1 MEGPE
6 ITFAEAVID
15 NGSYGTRKIRFETGR
30 LAKQAAGSVTAYLDD
45 ETTLLSTTTASK
57 HPKDQF
63 DFFPLTVDVEERMYA
78 AGKIPGSFFRRE
90 GRPSTDAILTCR
102 LIDRPLRPTFKKGLR
117 NEVQVVI
124 TVLSLNPD
132 HQYDVLAINAASA
145 STQISG
151 LPFSGPVGGVR
162 VSLIEGTWVAFPNFS
177 DSERSTFDMVVAG
190 RIVRHGDGPADDDV
204 AIMMVEA
211 EATDATWNLVKNEGK
226 QAPTEEVVAAGLE
239 AAKKP
244 IATLCRAQEELA
256 RTAAKEVA
264 EFPIYLDY
272 QPDAYEAVEAAAQDQ
287 LRELLA
293 IPGKQERET
302 KLDELKATLKDEL
315 AGEPGD
321 KGMDAT
327 AKRFHGRDKEIS
339 AAYRAVQ
346 KKLVR
351 ERILRDKVRIDG
363 RGLADI
369 RALGAEVE
377 VLPRVHGSAIFER
390 GETQIMGVTTLNM
403 LRMEQQLDTLSP
415 VSRKR
420 YMHNYNFP
428 PYSTGE
434 TGRVGSPKRREIG
447 HGALAERAL
456 MPVLPT
462 REEFPYAIRQVSEAL
477 GSNGSTSMGSVCAS
491 TLSLLN
497 AGVPLRAPVAGI
509 AMGLVSAEIDGQTQY
524 AALTDILGAEDAFGD
539 MDFKV
544 AGTREFVTAIQ
555 LDTKLDG
562 IPASVLAGAL
572 TQARDA
578 RLYILDVMTEAID
591 APDEMSPF
599 APRVI
604 SVKVPV
610 DKIGEVIGPK
620 GKMIN
625 QIQED
630 TGADI
635 SIEDDGTVY
644 IGATDGPSAEAA
656 RNAINA
662 IANPTMPEIGERF
675 LGTVVKTTTFGAFIS
690 LLPGKDGLLHIS
702 EVRKLV
708 GGKRIDSVDD
718 VLAIGQKVQVELKE
732 VDPRGKLSLG
742 AVLTEEQQAAADA
755 AAADEGERRG
765 GRGERGGDRGDRF
778 GDRGGRDGERGG
790 RDGDRRD
797 RRPRREDGEGT
808 GSGPDADG
816 ENGGDGDERGERRS
830 RSRRRRPR
838 REDGGA
844 DGAEGVEHGEGTREA
859 DALASSAEA
868 NDSVSASSEE
878 A

>member
-6 ITFAEAVID
+6 IQFAEATID
-15 NGSYGTRKIRFETGR
+15 NGSFGTRTVRFETGR
-30 LAKQAAGSVTAYLDD
+30 LAKQAGGAVVAYLDD
-45 ETTLLSTTTASK
+45 DTMLLSTTTAGK
-57 HPKDQF
+57 YPKEQF

-124 TVLSLNPD
+124 TVLALNPD

-151 LPFSGPVGGVR
+151 LPFSGPIGATR
-162 VSLIEGTWVAFPNFS
+162 VALIDGQWVAFPNFS
-177 DSERSTFDMVVAG
+177 DRERSVFDMVVAG
-190 RIVRHGDGPADDDV
+190 RIVTDKDGAQDV

-211 EATDATWNLVKNEGK
+211 ESTTSTWDLVKHQGK
-226 QAPTEEVVAAGLE
+226 GAPTESVVAEGLE
-239 AAKKP
+239 ASKKF
-244 IATLCRAQEELA
+244 IALLCKAQAELA
-256 RTAAKEVA
+256 AKAPKEVQ
-264 EFPIYLDY
+264 EFPVFLDY
-272 QPDAYEAVEAAAQDQ
+272 QDDVYGAVEGVVSRDLTSALQIA
-287 LRELLA
+287 
-293 IPGKQERET
+293 GKQERENR
-302 KLDELKATLKDEL
+302 LDEIKAAVK
-315 AGEPGD
+315 GD
-321 KGMDAT
+321 LEDK
-327 AKRFHGRDKEIS
+327 FEGREKEIS

-346 KKLVR
+346 KKLIR
-351 ERILRDKVRIDG
+351 QRILRDKVRIDG

-403 LRMEQQLDTLSP
+403 LRMEQMLDTLAP
-415 VSRKR
+415 ETRKR

-434 TGRVGSPKRREIG
+434 TGRVGSPKRREVG

-477 GSNGSTSMGSVCAS
+477 SSNGSTSMGSVCAS

-509 AMGLVSAEIDGQTQY
+509 AMGLVSDEVDGETRY

-555 LDTKLDG
+555 LDTKLGG

-578 RLYILDVMTEAID
+578 RLHILDVMAEAID
-591 APDEMSPF
+591 VPDEMSEF

-604 SVKVPV
+604 SVTVPV

-625 QIQED
+625 QIQDE
-630 TGADI
+630 TGAQI
-635 SIEDDGTVY
+635 SIEDDGTIY

-656 RNAINA
+656 RAMINA
-662 IANPTMPEIGERF
+662 IANPTMPEVGERF
-675 LGTVVKTTTFGAFIS
+675 MGTVVKTTTFGAFVS

-718 VLAIGQKVQVELKE
+718 VLKIGQKIQVELKE
-732 VDPRGKLSLG
+732 IDPRGKLSLS
-742 AVLTEEQQAAADA
+742 AVLAEETAADDAVAEGAPAAAVEP
-755 AAADEGERRG
+755 AD
-765 GRGERGGDRGDRF
+765 
-778 GDRGGRDGERGG
+778 
-790 RDGDRRD
+790 
-797 RRPRREDGEGT
+797 
-808 GSGPDADG
+808 
-816 ENGGDGDERGERRS
+816 
-830 RSRRRRPR
+830 
-838 REDGGA
+838 
-844 DGAEGVEHGEGTREA
+844 V
-859 DALASSAEA
+859 
-868 NDSVSASSEE
+868 
-878 A
+878 

>member
-6 ITFAEAVID
+6 ITFAEATID
-15 NGSYGTRKIRFETGR
+15 NGSFGTRTVRFETGR
-30 LAKQAAGSVTAYLDD
+30 LAKQAGGAVAAYLDED
-45 ETTLLSTTTASK
+45 TMLLSTTTAGK
-57 HPKDQF
+57 HPREGF

-102 LIDRPLRPTFKKGLR
+102 LIDRPLRPTFTKGLR

-124 TVLSLNPD
+124 TVLALNPE

-151 LPFSGPVGGVR
+151 LPFSGPIGGVR
-162 VSLIEGTWVAFPNFS
+162 LSLIDGQWVAFPDFS
-177 DSERSTFDMVVAG
+177 DIERSTFDMVVAG
-190 RIVRHGDGPADDDV
+190 RIAGDDV

-211 EATDATWNLVKNEGK
+211 ESTDATWDLVTTMGK
-226 QAPTEEVVAAGLE
+226 QAPTEEVVAEGLE
-239 AAKKP
+239 ASKTFIRA
-244 IATLCRAQEELA
+244 LCQAQAELA
-256 RTAAKEVA
+256 EKAAKPVE
-264 EFPIYLDY
+264 EFPVFLDFED
-272 QPDAYEAVEAAAQDQ
+272 DAYAAVESATASD
-287 LRELLA
+287 LA
-293 IPGKQERET
+293 DALQIAGKQEREERIDAV
-302 KLDELKATLKDEL
+302 KESMKASLADRFEGREKEL
-315 AGEPGD
+315 
-321 KGMDAT
+321 
-327 AKRFHGRDKEIS
+327 S

-346 KKLVR
+346 KKLIR

-369 RALGAEVE
+369 RALSAEVE
-377 VLPRVHGSAIFER
+377 VLPRTHGSALFER

-509 AMGLVSAEIDGQTQY
+509 AMGLVSAEVDGQTQY

-562 IPASVLAGAL
+562 IPADVLAGAL

-578 RLYILDVMTEAID
+578 RLHILDVMNEAID
-591 APDEMSPF
+591 GPDEMSPY

-656 RNAINA
+656 RAAVNA
-662 IANPTMPEIGERF
+662 IANPQMPEIGERF
-675 LGTVVKTTTFGAFIS
+675 LGTVVKTTTFGAFVS

-708 GGKRIDSVDD
+708 GGKRIDAVED
-718 VLAIGQKVQVELKE
+718 VLSVGQKIQVELKE
-732 VDPRGKLSLG
+732 IDPRGKLSLAAVIAEGDGG
-742 AVLTEEQQAAADA
+742 ADTSAEAPAAEVHAEESD
-755 AAADEGERRG
+755 DEGDADSGDEGRERGDRPRRRRRRG
-765 GRGERGGDRGDRF
+765 GRG
-778 GDRGGRDGERGG
+778 
-790 RDGDRRD
+790 
-797 RRPRREDGEGT
+797 
-808 GSGPDADG
+808 
-816 ENGGDGDERGERRS
+816 RGERS
-830 RSRRRRPR
+830 
-838 REDGGA
+838 D
-844 DGAEGVEHGEGTREA
+844 EG
-859 DALASSAEA
+859 ASSDA
-868 NDSVSASSEE
+868 
-878 A
+878 